1 MFQVHDIM
9 TDRFVAVRPD
19 TSIDEAITLLLDKGV
34 SGLPV
39 TDDDGRLL
47 GVISEID
54 IIGLV
59 YEADVEASRVGDHM
73 TRDVQTLDADA
84 SLDDAAGGFCT
95 QSVRRFPVVRDGRL
109 VGILSRRD
117 LIRFIRDVRR
127 EAAGQAG

>member
-9 TDRFVAVRPD
+9 TDRFVAVSPD
-19 TSIDEAITLLLDKGV
+19 TTIDETITLLLEHGV

-39 TDDDGRLL
+39 VDDNGKLL

-59 YEADVEASRVGDHM
+59 YEADIEASRVGDHM
-73 TRDVQTLDADA
+73 TCDVQTLDVDA

-127 EAAGQAG
+127 QAAASAG